1 MYLCGKTDWSS
12 AAKLTTLLQYLPNLK
27 NTMTDWIVPLIAIL
41 GASVVLGYSADRLV
55 TGAAALAKRSG
66 VSTLVIGATVVALGT
81 SAPEIVVSAI
91 AALTDSTPLA
101 IGNALGSNIAN
112 IGLVLGMAALF
123 TPIVIQRGVMRR
135 DIPLMLLI
143 SVACLLFMIDG
154 YLSFL
159 DGIGLMVLL
168 VAMTIRSIYQAR
180 KDRRAST
187 VSTATTGQ
195 SAAEALEPET
205 TDAAG
210 MPTVDESAIEGI
222 SAKEAWWLTVSG
234 LVLLVISSRVLV
246 WGAVDIA
253 TLFGVSELIIGLTI
267 VAIGT
272 SLPELA
278 ATVAAARRHDHD
290 MAIGGIVGSHIYNL
304 LAVIGIAALLGPSAF
319 DSEVLTRDYPAMLLL
334 LVLLWGVVIVDRR
347 KGQPVIGRV
356 AGVLLLSG
364 FVGYIGFVATQVA

>member
-1 MYLCGKTDWSS
+1 MI
-12 AAKLTTLLQYLPNLK
+12 
-27 NTMTDWIVPLIAIL
+27 DWIIPLLAIL
-41 GASVVLGYSADRLV
+41 GASVVLGFSADRLV
-55 TGAAALAKRSG
+55 TGAAAIAKRSG

-112 IGLVLGMAALF
+112 IGLVLGTAALF
-123 TPIVIQRGVMRR
+123 TPIVIQRGIMRR
-135 DIPLMLLI
+135 DIPLMIAI
-143 SVACLLFMIDG
+143 SLACLLFMIDG

-159 DGIGLMVLL
+159 DGIALMVLL
-168 VAMTIRSIYQAR
+168 VGMTVRSIFQAR
-180 KDRRAST
+180 KDRQSRDGREGID
-187 VSTATTGQ
+187 TAD
-195 SAAEALEPET
+195 AEALS
-205 TDAAG
+205 D
-210 MPTVDESAIEGI
+210 VNIDDI
-222 SAKEAWWLTVSG
+222 SAREAWWLTVSG

-253 TLFGVSELIIGLTI
+253 TLLGVSELVIGLTI

-319 DSEVLTRDYPAMLLL
+319 DSEVLTRDFPAMLMLL
-334 LVLLWGVVIVDRR
+334 FLLWGVIIVDRR
-347 KGQPVIGRV
+347 RGQPVIGRV
-356 AGVLLLSG
+356 AGGLLLSG
-364 FVGYIGFVATQVA
+364 FVGYITFVAIQVA

>member
-1 MYLCGKTDWSS
+1 M
-12 AAKLTTLLQYLPNLK
+12 
-27 NTMTDWIVPLIAIL
+27 MTDWIIPLIAIL

-55 TGAAALAKRSG
+55 TGAAAIARRSG

-123 TPIVIQRGVMRR
+123 TPIVIQRGIMRR
-135 DIPLMLLI
+135 DIPLMIAI
-143 SVACLLFMIDG
+143 SLACLIFMIDG
-154 YLSFL
+154 HLSVY
-159 DGIGLMVLL
+159 DGMGLMVLL
-168 VAMTIRSIYQAR
+168 VAMTLRSIFQAK
-180 KDRRAST
+180 KDRQATASAQT
-187 VSTATTGQ
+187 SEQ
-195 SAAEALEPET
+195 DAEDSPALESTEE
-205 TDAAG
+205 
-210 MPTVDESAIEGI
+210 MSARQ
-222 SAKEAWWLTVSG
+222 AWWFTVSG
-234 LVLLVISSRVLV
+234 LVMLVISSRVLV

-253 TLFGVSELIIGLTI
+253 TLLGVSELVIGLTI

-304 LAVIGIAALLGPSAF
+304 LAVIGIAALLGPSSFESA
-319 DSEVLTRDYPAMLLL
+319 VLTRDFPAMLMLLL
-334 LVLLWGVVIVDRR
+334 LLWGVIIVDRR
-347 KGQPVIGRV
+347 RGQPVIGRL
-356 AGVLLLSG
+356 AGGMLLSG
-364 FVGYIGFVATQVA
+364 FVGYIAFVGFQFA